1 MNELGNTLKSGWESS
16 GSSITPP
23 PIPAQLISEAQRL
36 NKESIKF
43 QWSTLLIL
51 GSSFLMMCY
60 FLLFYFDFR
69 ETLSHVGVAIMLGFF
84 LLRIVLEAFSILEG
98 RKKEATDSATES
110 LEKEK
115 KYLEL
120 RLRIHGFYTFLTLSA
135 YTLGF
140 LLLLPEF
147 SKYISSF
154 WMAAL
159 VCSYFIPGIILT
171 LLIRKNV
178 QKELRE
184 LRTVVELRR
193 RILE

>member
-1 MNELGNTLKSGWESS
+1 MNELGQTLKSGWKSS

-36 NKESIKF
+36 NKESMKF

-51 GSSFLMMCY
+51 GSTFLMMCY
-60 FLLFYFDFR
+60 FLLFYFGFR
-69 ETLSHVGVAIMLGFF
+69 ETLSHVGVALMLGFF
-84 LLRIVLEAFSILEG
+84 LLRIVLEAYSIAEG
-98 RKKEATDSATES
+98 GKKEATDSAIES

-115 KYLEL
+115 RYLEL
-120 RLRIHGFYTFLTLSA
+120 RLRIHGFYTFLTLGA

-159 VCSYFIPGIILT
+159 VSSYFIPGIILT

-184 LRTVVELRR
+184 LRTVVELKEKV
-193 RILE
+193 LL

>member
-1 MNELGNTLKSGWESS
+1 MNELGNTLKSGWASS

-23 PIPAQLISEAQRL
+23 PIPSQLISEAQRL
-36 NKESIKF
+36 NKESTKF

-51 GSSFLMMCY
+51 GSTFLMMCY
-60 FLLFYFDFR
+60 FLLFYFGFR
-69 ETLSHVGVAIMLGFF
+69 EALSHVGVAIMLGFF
-84 LLRIVLEAFSILEG
+84 LLRIVLEAYSILEG

-135 YTLGF
+135 YTVGF

-147 SKYISSF
+147 SNYISSF

-178 QKELRE
+178 QKELKE
-184 LRTVVELRR
+184 LRTVVELKEK
-193 RILE
+193 ILE

>member
-1 MNELGNTLKSGWESS
+1 MNELGQTLKSGWKSS
-16 GSSITPP
+16 GSDITPP
-23 PIPAQLISEAQRL
+23 HIPAQLISEAQRL
-36 NKESIKF
+36 NRESKKF

-51 GSSFLMMCY
+51 GSTFLMMCY
-60 FLLFYFDFR
+60 FLLVYFGFR
-69 ETLSHVGVAIMLGFF
+69 EALSHVGVVIMLGFF
-84 LLRIVLEAFSILEG
+84 LLRIVLEAYSIMEG
-98 RKKEATDSATES
+98 GKKEATDSAIES

-147 SKYISSF
+147 SNYISSF

-184 LRTVVELRR
+184 LRMVVELKEK
-193 RILE
+193 ILG

>member
-1 MNELGNTLKSGWESS
+1 MNELGQTLKSGWKSSESD
-16 GSSITPP
+16 ITPP

-36 NKESIKF
+36 NRESKKF

-51 GSSFLMMCY
+51 GSTFLMMCY
-60 FLLFYFDFR
+60 FLLVYFGFR

-84 LLRIVLEAFSILEG
+84 LLRIVLEAYSIVEG
-98 RKKEATDSATES
+98 GKKEATDSAIES

-154 WMAAL
+154 WMAAM

-184 LRTVVELRR
+184 LRMVVELKEK
-193 RILE
+193 ILG

>member
-1 MNELGNTLKSGWESS
+1 MNELGKTLKSGWVSS
-16 GSSITPP
+16 GSSITPH

-36 NKESIKF
+36 NKESLKF

-51 GSSFLMMCY
+51 GSTFLMMCY
-60 FLLFYFDFR
+60 FLLFYFGFR
-69 ETLSHVGVAIMLGFF
+69 ETLSHIGVAIMLGFF
-84 LLRIVLEAFSILEG
+84 LLRIVLEAYSIFEG
-98 RKKEATDSATES
+98 RKKKATDSASES

-140 LLLLPEF
+140 LLLLSEF

-178 QKELRE
+178 QKELKE

>member
-1 MNELGNTLKSGWESS
+1 MNELGQTLKSGWKSS
-16 GSSITPP
+16 GSDITPP
-23 PIPAQLISEAQRL
+23 HIPAQLISEAQRL
-36 NKESIKF
+36 NRESKKF

-51 GSSFLMMCY
+51 GSTFLMMCY
-60 FLLFYFDFR
+60 FLLVYFGFR

-84 LLRIVLEAFSILEG
+84 LLRIVLEAYSIVEG
-98 RKKEATDSATES
+98 GKKEATDSAIES

-184 LRTVVELRR
+184 LRMVVELKEK
-193 RILE
+193 ILG

>member
-1 MNELGNTLKSGWESS
+1 MNELGQTLKSGWRSS

-51 GSSFLMMCY
+51 GSTFLMMCY
-60 FLLFYFDFR
+60 FLLFYFGFR

-84 LLRIVLEAFSILEG
+84 LLRIVLEAFSIHQG
-98 RKKEATDSATES
+98 RKKEVTGSAIES

-154 WMAAL
+154 WMAAM

-178 QKELRE
+178 QKELWE
-184 LRTVVELRR
+184 LKMVVELKEK
-193 RILE
+193 IVG

>member
-1 MNELGNTLKSGWESS
+1 MNELGNTLKSGWASS

-36 NKESIKF
+36 NKESMKF

-60 FLLFYFDFR
+60 FLLFFFGFR

-154 WMAAL
+154 WMAAM

-178 QKELRE
+178 QKELQE
-184 LRTVVELRR
+184 LRTVVELKKK
-193 RILE
+193 ILE

>member
-1 MNELGNTLKSGWESS
+1 MNELGNTLKSGWKSS

-23 PIPAQLISEAQRL
+23 PIPSQLISEAQRL
-36 NKESIKF
+36 NQESVKF
-43 QWSTLLIL
+43 QWTTVLIL
-51 GSSFLMMCY
+51 GSTFLMMCY
-60 FLLFYFDFR
+60 FLLVYFGFR
-69 ETLSHVGVAIMLGFF
+69 EILSHIGVAVMLGFF
-84 LLRIVLEAFSILEG
+84 LLRIVLEAYSILEG
-98 RKKEATDSATES
+98 RKKEATVSAVES

-120 RLRIHGFYTFLTLSA
+120 RLRIHGFYTFLTLGA

-184 LRTVVELRR
+184 LRMVVELKEK
-193 RILE
+193 ILS

>member
-1 MNELGNTLKSGWESS
+1 MNELGQTLKSGWKSS
-16 GSSITPP
+16 GSDITPP
-23 PIPAQLISEAQRL
+23 HIPAQLISEAQRL
-36 NKESIKF
+36 NRESKKF

-51 GSSFLMMCY
+51 GSTFLMMCY
-60 FLLFYFDFR
+60 FLLVYFGFR
-69 ETLSHVGVAIMLGFF
+69 ETLSHVGVGIMLGFF
-84 LLRIVLEAFSILEG
+84 LLRFVLEAFSIVEG
-98 RKKEATDSATES
+98 GKKEATDSAIES

-154 WMAAL
+154 WMGAL

-184 LRTVVELRR
+184 LRMVVELKEK
-193 RILE
+193 ILG

>member
-1 MNELGNTLKSGWESS
+1 MNELGKTLKSGWASS
-16 GSSITPP
+16 VSSITPP
-23 PIPAQLISEAQRL
+23 PIPERLISEAQRL

-51 GSSFLMMCY
+51 GSTFLMMCY
-60 FLLFYFDFR
+60 FLLFYFGFR
-69 ETLSHVGVAIMLGFF
+69 EPLSHVGVALMLGFF
-84 LLRIVLEAFSILEG
+84 LLRIVLEAYSIVQG
-98 RKKEATDSATES
+98 RKKEATDSASGS

-120 RLRIHGFYTFLTLSA
+120 RLRIHGFYTYLTLSV
-135 YTLGF
+135 YTVGF

-147 SKYISSF
+147 SKYISAF

-159 VCSYFIPGIILT
+159 VSSYFIPGIILT

-178 QKELRE
+178 QKELQE
-184 LRTVVELRR
+184 LRTVVELRK

>member
-1 MNELGNTLKSGWESS
+1 MNELGQTLKSGWKSS
-16 GSSITPP
+16 GSDITPP
-23 PIPAQLISEAQRL
+23 HIPAQLISEAQRL
-36 NKESIKF
+36 NRESKKF

-51 GSSFLMMCY
+51 GSTFLMMCY
-60 FLLFYFDFR
+60 FLLVYFGFR

-84 LLRIVLEAFSILEG
+84 LLRIVLEAYSIVEG
-98 RKKEATDSATES
+98 GKKEATDSAIES

-147 SKYISSF
+147 SKHISSF

-184 LRTVVELRR
+184 LRMVVELKEK
-193 RILE
+193 ILG

>member
-1 MNELGNTLKSGWESS
+1 MNELGQTLKSGWKSS
-16 GSSITPP
+16 GSDITPP
-23 PIPAQLISEAQRL
+23 HIPAQLISEAQRL
-36 NKESIKF
+36 NRESKKF

-51 GSSFLMMCY
+51 GSTFLMTCY
-60 FLLFYFDFR
+60 FLLVYFGFR

-84 LLRIVLEAFSILEG
+84 LLRIVLEAYSIVEG
-98 RKKEATDSATES
+98 GKKEATDSAIES

-120 RLRIHGFYTFLTLSA
+120 RLRVHGFYTFLTLSA

-184 LRTVVELRR
+184 LRMVVELKEK
-193 RILE
+193 ILG

>member
-1 MNELGNTLKSGWESS
+1 MNELGKTLKSGWASS

-23 PIPAQLISEAQRL
+23 PIPEQLISEAQRL

-51 GSSFLMMCY
+51 GSTFLMMCY
-60 FLLFYFDFR
+60 FLLFYFGFR
-69 ETLSHVGVAIMLGFF
+69 EPLSHVGVAFMLGFF
-84 LLRIVLEAFSILEG
+84 LLRIVLEAYSIFQG
-98 RKKEATDSATES
+98 RKKVATDSATEN

-115 KYLEL
+115 KYLSL
-120 RLRIHGFYTFLTLSA
+120 RLKIHSSFTYLTLGA

-147 SKYISSF
+147 SKYISQI
-154 WMAAL
+154 WMVAL
-159 VCSYFIPGIILT
+159 VASYFIPGIILT
-171 LLIRKNV
+171 ILIRKNV

-184 LRTVVELRR
+184 LRMVVELKEK
-193 RILE
+193 ILG

>member
-1 MNELGNTLKSGWESS
+1 MNELGNTLKSGWKSS
-16 GSSITPP
+16 GSSINPP
-23 PIPAQLISEAQRL
+23 PIPTQLISEAQRL
-36 NKESIKF
+36 NQESVKF
-43 QWSTLLIL
+43 QWSTVLIL
-51 GSSFLMMCY
+51 GSTFLMMCY
-60 FLLFYFDFR
+60 FLLVYFGFR
-69 ETLSHVGVAIMLGFF
+69 EILSHIGVAVMLGFF
-84 LLRIVLEAFSILEG
+84 LLRIVLEAYSILEG
-98 RKKEATDSATES
+98 RKKEATVSAVES

-120 RLRIHGFYTFLTLSA
+120 RLRIHGFYTFLTLGA

-184 LRTVVELRR
+184 LRMVVELKEK
-193 RILE
+193 ILS